1 MRRASSRCTAS
12 RSVSLAVRARRT
24 GQTFEVVGQIPVT
37 FADYG
42 IENPSFG
49 PVSTQDHGIL
59 EFKLDFSKG

>member
-1 MRRASSRCTAS
+1 VELDLTKT
-12 RSVSLAVRARRT
+12 VSFTVRARRS
-24 GQTFEVVGQIPVT
+24 GQAFEVAGQIPVT

>member
-1 MRRASSRCTAS
+1 VELDLTKT
-12 RSVSLAVRARRT
+12 VSFTVRARRS
-24 GQTFEVVGQIPVT
+24 GQAFEVAGQIPVT

-49 PVSTQDHGIL
+49 PVSTQDHRIL